1 MNTNLLQKP
10 AAAVIALIMVLL
22 LQSGV
27 CAAVADD
34 RPSER
39 KRAGQLGV
47 NVGTLLSG
55 PLNMITDVPGV
66 KVGHVTRIE
75 DDHIRTGV
83 TAILPHGGNLF
94 RKKVPGAIYNFN
106 SFGKMAGSLQV
117 DELGNIET
125 PIVLTNTLSVGTA
138 VEATAAWVL
147 AQEGNEDVRSV
158 NALVGETNDGFLND
172 IRGQYITA
180 LDVFRAIESAVPG
193 EMAEGSVGAG
203 TGTRSFGYKSGIG
216 TASRL
221 TQPIGD
227 QQYTVGVLVQSN
239 FGRDL
244 YINGV
249 PFSREMERL
258 ERLELQERMQ
268 KQGLM
273 EGSPQQGQMGGSPQQ
288 GQMGGSPQQDQM
300 GVNLQHGLMQGN
312 PQRQG
317 QLREDDGSAM
327 IIIATDAPLSDRN
340 LRRMAKRSFMGMG
353 RTVGYMSNFS
363 GDFAIAFSTAYTI
376 PPGGM
381 RLVDPP
387 PALIGNNEM
396 NSLFQAVEEA
406 TQEAIYNALFM
417 SEGMTGRDGNRMDA
431 IPLDKV
437 IEILDHYN
445 MRHMNNRFPRE

>member
-1 MNTNLLQKP
+1 MNSNATNPAHSRCLVALTAILLFAIASGSFANEKP
-10 AAAVIALIMVLL
+10 ERVR
-22 LQSGV
+22 
-27 CAAVADD
+27 AD
-34 RPSER
+34 
-39 KRAGQLGV
+39 QLGL
-47 NVGTLLSG
+47 NVGTLPSG

-66 KVGHVTRIE
+66 RVGHATRIE
-75 DDHIRTGV
+75 GDHIRTGV

-94 RKKVPGAIYNFN
+94 QQKVPGAIYNFN

-158 NALVGETNDGFLND
+158 NALVGETNDGYLND
-172 IRGQYITA
+172 IRGQHVTA
-180 LDVFRAIESAVPG
+180 EDVFRAIESAAAG
-193 EMAEGSVGAG
+193 EVAEGSVGAG

-216 TASRL
+216 TASRV
-221 TQPIGD
+221 TAPIGG

-249 PFSREMERL
+249 PFTREMERL
-258 ERLELQERMQ
+258 EQMEQQIQQEQMQ
-268 KQGLM
+268 
-273 EGSPQQGQMGGSPQQ
+273 QQGQMGGNQQQ
-288 GQMGGSPQQDQM
+288 GQME
-300 GVNLQHGLMQGN
+300 
-312 PQRQG
+312 
-317 QLREDDGSAM
+317 EDDGSAM

-363 GDFAIAFSTAYTI
+363 GDFAIAYSTAYTI

-381 RLVDPP
+381 RLVDPA

-396 NSLFQAVEEA
+396 NPLFQAVEEA

-431 IPLDKV
+431 IPIDKV

-445 MRHMNNRFPRE
+445 MRHLNDRFSVD

>member
-1 MNTNLLQKP
+1 MMNPHTLI
-10 AAAVIALIMVLL
+10 IALLLGLL

-27 CAAVADD
+27 CAAASDD
-34 RPSER
+34 SSER
-39 KRAGQLGV
+39 KRADALGV
-47 NVGTLLSG
+47 HVGLLPSG

-66 KVGHVTRIE
+66 KVGHVTRI
-75 DDHIRTGV
+75 DGDHIRTGV

-94 RKKVPGAIYNFN
+94 RQKVPGAIYNFN

-158 NALVGETNDGFLND
+158 NALVGETNDGYLND
-172 IRGQYITA
+172 IRGQHITA
-180 LDVFRAIESAVPG
+180 EDVVRAIESAAPG
-193 EMAEGSVGAG
+193 MVAEGSVGAG

-216 TASRL
+216 TASRI
-221 TQPIGD
+221 TAPIGG

-249 PFSREMERL
+249 PFTREIERL
-258 ERLELQERMQ
+258 ERLKQQERQGQMQ
-268 KQGLM
+268 QQGQMEGSLERQGQTQQQGLM
-273 EGSPQQGQMGGSPQQ
+273 GGNPQQGQ
-288 GQMGGSPQQDQM
+288 
-300 GVNLQHGLMQGN
+300 LE
-312 PQRQG
+312 
-317 QLREDDGSAM
+317 EDDGSAM

-353 RTVGYMSNFS
+353 RTVGFMSNFS

-376 PPGGM
+376 PPEGM

-396 NSLFQAVEEA
+396 NTLFQAVEEA

-431 IPLDKV
+431 MPLDKV

-445 MRHMNNRFPRE
+445 MRHLNDRFLRE

>member
-1 MNTNLLQKP
+1 MAFKVHPPAFLLSLLP
-10 AAAVIALIMVLL
+10 ACFILWMSLTGASTGNEM
-22 LQSGV
+22 S
-27 CAAVADD
+27 D
-34 RPSER
+34 R
-39 KRAGQLGV
+39 KRADALGV
-47 NVGTLLSG
+47 HVGTLPSG

-66 KVGHVTRIE
+66 RVGHATRIE
-75 DDHIRTGV
+75 GDHIRTGV

-94 RKKVPGAIYNFN
+94 QQKVPGAIYNFN

-158 NALVGETNDGFLND
+158 NALVGETNDGHLND
-172 IRGQYITA
+172 IRGQHVTA
-180 LDVFRAIESAVPG
+180 EDVFRAIESAAPG
-193 EMAEGSVGAG
+193 VVDEGSVGAG

-216 TASRL
+216 TASRV
-221 TQPIGD
+221 TAPIGG

-249 PFSREMERL
+249 PFTREMD
-258 ERLELQERMQ
+258 RM
-268 KQGLM
+268 
-273 EGSPQQGQMGGSPQQ
+273 
-288 GQMGGSPQQDQM
+288 
-300 GVNLQHGLMQGN
+300 
-312 PQRQG
+312 QRQG
-317 QLREDDGSAM
+317 RMQQQEDPMKGSRLEEDDGSAM

-363 GDFAIAFSTAYTI
+363 GDFAIAYSTAYTI

-381 RLVDPP
+381 RLVDPA

-396 NSLFQAVEEA
+396 NPLFQAVEEA
-406 TQEAIYNALFM
+406 AQEAIYNALFM
-417 SEGMTGRDGNRMDA
+417 SEGMSGRDGNRMEA

-437 IEILDHYN
+437 IEILDRYG
-445 MRHMNNRFPRE
+445 MRHLNDRFSQE

>member
-1 MNTNLLQKP
+1 MNPDALFIVFLTGLFLL
-10 AAAVIALIMVLL
+10 A
-22 LQSGV
+22 GV
-27 CAAVADD
+27 CVATSKNT
-34 RPSER
+34 PER
-39 KRAGQLGV
+39 KRADQLRVHVGV
-47 NVGTLLSG
+47 LPSG
-55 PLNMITDVPGV
+55 PLNMITDVSGV
-66 KVGHVTRIE
+66 RVGHVTRIE
-75 DDHIRTGV
+75 GDHIRTGV
-83 TAILPHGGNLF
+83 TAILPHGGNIF
-94 RKKVPGAIYNFN
+94 REKVPGAIYNFN

-147 AQEGNEDVRSV
+147 AQDGNEDVRSV
-158 NALVGETNDGFLND
+158 NALVGETNDGYLND
-172 IRGQYITA
+172 IRGQHITA
-180 LDVFRAIESAVPG
+180 EDVFRAIESAKAAEV
-193 EMAEGSVGAG
+193 AEGSVGAG

-216 TASRL
+216 TASRV
-221 TQPIGD
+221 TVPIGG

-244 YINGV
+244 YINSV
-249 PFSREMERL
+249 PFSREIERL
-258 ERLELQERMQ
+258 ERKEQQKKQEQM
-268 KQGLM
+268 
-273 EGSPQQGQMGGSPQQ
+273 QQGQMGGNLQQ
-288 GQMGGSPQQDQM
+288 GHME
-300 GVNLQHGLMQGN
+300 
-312 PQRQG
+312 
-317 QLREDDGSAM
+317 EDDGSAM

-376 PPGGM
+376 PTGGM
-381 RLVDPP
+381 RLVDPA

-396 NSLFQAVEEA
+396 NPLFQAVEEA
-406 TQEAIYNALFM
+406 TQEAFYNALFM

-445 MRHMNNRFPRE
+445 MRHLNDRLPRE

>member
-1 MNTNLLQKP
+1 MNTNLLKKTS
-10 AAAVIALIMVLL
+10 ATIIALVMGLL
-22 LQSGV
+22 FQSGV
-27 CAAVADD
+27 CAAGPKDY
-34 RPSER
+34 PPER
-39 KRAGQLGV
+39 KRTDQLGV
-47 NVGTLLSG
+47 HVGSLPPG
-55 PLNMITDVPGV
+55 QLNMITDVTGV
-66 KVGHVTRIE
+66 KVGHTTRIE

-83 TAILPHGGNLF
+83 TAILPHGGNIF
-94 RKKVPGAIYNFN
+94 RQKVPGAIYNFN

-125 PIVLTNTLSVGTA
+125 PIVLTNTLNVGTA

-172 IRGQYITA
+172 IRGQHVTA
-180 LDVFRAIESAVPG
+180 EDVFRAIESAKTG
-193 EMAEGSVGAG
+193 EVAEGSVGAG

-216 TASRL
+216 TASRV
-221 TQPIGD
+221 TTPIGG

-249 PFSREMERL
+249 AFTREIERMERL
-258 ERLELQERMQ
+258 KRMQRQEDDQMKGTLEEEVQLKGTRLEEQRAGQFRVDGRES
-268 KQGLM
+268 GTGG
-273 EGSPQQGQMGGSPQQ
+273 EGR
-288 GQMGGSPQQDQM
+288 
-300 GVNLQHGLMQGN
+300 GN
-312 PQRQG
+312 Y
-317 QLREDDGSAM
+317 LEDAAGSAM

-381 RLVDPP
+381 RLVDPV

-396 NSLFQAVEEA
+396 NPLFQAVEEA

-417 SEGMTGRDGNRMDA
+417 SESMAGRDGNRMDA

-437 IEILDHYN
+437 IEVMDHYN
-445 MRHMNNRFPRE
+445 MRHLNDRFSK

>member
-1 MNTNLLQKP
+1 MRACFKTGHQKYNLASKPVIRNRNPFQKPTIMNTNLLKKTS
-10 AAAVIALIMVLL
+10 ATIIALVMGLL
-22 LQSGV
+22 FQSGV
-27 CAAVADD
+27 CAAGPKDY
-34 RPSER
+34 PPER
-39 KRAGQLGV
+39 KRTDQLGV
-47 NVGTLLSG
+47 HVGSLPPG
-55 PLNMITDVPGV
+55 QLNMITDVTGV
-66 KVGHVTRIE
+66 KVGHTTRIE

-83 TAILPHGGNLF
+83 TAILPHGGNIF
-94 RKKVPGAIYNFN
+94 RQKVPGAIYNFN

-125 PIVLTNTLSVGTA
+125 PIVLTNTLNVGTA

-172 IRGQYITA
+172 IRGQHVTA
-180 LDVFRAIESAVPG
+180 EDVFRAIESAAAG
-193 EMAEGSVGAG
+193 EVAEGSVGAG

-216 TASRL
+216 TASRV
-221 TQPIGD
+221 TAPIGG

-249 PFSREMERL
+249 PFTREMERL
-258 ERLELQERMQ
+258 EQMEQQIQQEQMQ
-268 KQGLM
+268 
-273 EGSPQQGQMGGSPQQ
+273 QQGQMGGNQQQ
-288 GQMGGSPQQDQM
+288 GQME
-300 GVNLQHGLMQGN
+300 
-312 PQRQG
+312 
-317 QLREDDGSAM
+317 EDDGSAM

-363 GDFAIAFSTAYTI
+363 GDFAIAYSTAYTI

-381 RLVDPP
+381 RLVDPA

-396 NSLFQAVEEA
+396 NPLFQAVEEA

-431 IPLDKV
+431 IPIDKV

-445 MRHMNNRFPRE
+445 MRHLNDRFSVD

>member
-1 MNTNLLQKP
+1 MKK
-10 AAAVIALIMVLL
+10 AAVPLLTWMISLLVLSIAF
-22 LQSGV
+22 
-27 CAAVADD
+27 ADD
-34 RPSER
+34 HGHR
-39 KRAGQLGV
+39 KRADQLGV
-47 NVGTLLSG
+47 HVGMLPAG

-75 DDHIRTGV
+75 GDHIRTGV
-83 TAILPHGGNLF
+83 TAILPHGGNIF
-94 RKKVPGAIYNFN
+94 RQKVPGAIYNFN

-117 DELGNIET
+117 DELGNIEA

-158 NALVGETNDGFLND
+158 NALVGETNDGYLND
-172 IRGQYITA
+172 IRGQHVA
-180 LDVFRAIESAVPG
+180 AEDVFRAIATAAQG
-193 EMAEGSVGAG
+193 EVAEGSVGAG

-216 TASRL
+216 TASRV
-221 TQPIGD
+221 TTPIGG

-249 PFSREMERL
+249 PFTREMDRL
-258 ERLELQERMQ
+258 QQLEEARMN
-268 KQGLM
+268 
-273 EGSPQQGQMGGSPQQ
+273 GS
-288 GQMGGSPQQDQM
+288 
-300 GVNLQHGLMQGN
+300 LLE
-312 PQRQG
+312 
-317 QLREDDGSAM
+317 EDDGSAM

-363 GDFAIAFSTAYTI
+363 GDFAIAFTTAYTI

-381 RLVDPP
+381 RHLDPA

-396 NSLFQAVEEA
+396 NPLFQAVEEA

-417 SEGMTGRDGNRMDA
+417 SESMTGRDGNRMEA

-437 IEILDHYN
+437 IEILDRYN
-445 MRHMNNRFPRE
+445 MRHLNDRFSEE

>member
-1 MNTNLLQKP
+1 
-10 AAAVIALIMVLL
+10 
-22 LQSGV
+22 
-27 CAAVADD
+27 
-34 RPSER
+34 
-39 KRAGQLGV
+39 
-47 NVGTLLSG
+47 
-55 PLNMITDVPGV
+55 VPGV
-66 KVGHVTRIE
+66 RVGHATRIE
-75 DDHIRTGV
+75 GDHIRTGV
-83 TAILPHGGNLF
+83 TAILPHGGNIF
-94 RKKVPGAIYNFN
+94 RQKVPGAIYNFN

-172 IRGQYITA
+172 IRGQHVRA
-180 LDVFRAIESAVPG
+180 EDVFRAIESAATGKV
-193 EMAEGSVGAG
+193 AEGSVGAG

-216 TASRL
+216 TASRV
-221 TQPIGD
+221 TTPIGG
-227 QQYTVGVLVQSN
+227 QEYTVGVLVQSN

-249 PFSREMERL
+249 PFTREMDRMQQQGNGQMKGSRL
-258 ERLELQERMQ
+258 EEQEQMQREGQMQRPERRKQDQLKSSRLE
-268 KQGLM
+268 
-273 EGSPQQGQMGGSPQQ
+273 
-288 GQMGGSPQQDQM
+288 
-300 GVNLQHGLMQGN
+300 
-312 PQRQG
+312 
-317 QLREDDGSAM
+317 EDDGSAM

-376 PPGGM
+376 PPGGI
-381 RLVDPP
+381 RLVDPA

-396 NSLFQAVEEA
+396 NPLFQAVEEA

-417 SEGMTGRDGNRMDA
+417 SGSVTGRDGNHMEA

-437 IEILDHYN
+437 IEVMDHYN
-445 MRHMNNRFPRE
+445 MRHLNDRFSN

>member
-1 MNTNLLQKP
+1 M
-10 AAAVIALIMVLL
+10 
-22 LQSGV
+22 S
-27 CAAVADD
+27 D
-34 RPSER
+34 R
-39 KRAGQLGV
+39 KRADALGV
-47 NVGTLLSG
+47 HVGTLPSG

-66 KVGHVTRIE
+66 RVGHATRIE
-75 DDHIRTGV
+75 GDHIRTGV

-94 RKKVPGAIYNFN
+94 QQKVPGAIYNFN

-158 NALVGETNDGFLND
+158 NALVGETNDGYLND
-172 IRGQYITA
+172 IRGQHVTEE
-180 LDVFRAIESAVPG
+180 DVFRAIESAAADDV
-193 EMAEGSVGAG
+193 AEGSVGAG

-216 TASRL
+216 TASRV
-221 TQPIGD
+221 TTPISG

-249 PFSREMERL
+249 PFTREMDRLEQEQNDQMKGSRLEEPEQLEQPERL
-258 ERLELQERMQ
+258 EQMKQMERKERQEQMKQMDRMQ
-268 KQGLM
+268 RKEEQEQLKGSGL
-273 EGSPQQGQMGGSPQQ
+273 E
-288 GQMGGSPQQDQM
+288 
-300 GVNLQHGLMQGN
+300 
-312 PQRQG
+312 
-317 QLREDDGSAM
+317 EDDGSAM
-327 IIIATDAPLSDRN
+327 IIIATNAPLSDRN

-381 RLVDPP
+381 RLVDPV

-396 NSLFQAVEEA
+396 NPLFQAVEEA

-417 SEGMTGRDGNRMDA
+417 SESMTGRDGNQMEA

-437 IEILDHYN
+437 IEVMDHYN
-445 MRHMNNRFPRE
+445 MRHLNDRFSK